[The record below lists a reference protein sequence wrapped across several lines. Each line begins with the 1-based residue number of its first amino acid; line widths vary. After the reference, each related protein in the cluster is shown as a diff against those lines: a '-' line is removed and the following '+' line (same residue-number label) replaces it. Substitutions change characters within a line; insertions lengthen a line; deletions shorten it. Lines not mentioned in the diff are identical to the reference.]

1 MLYPIYL
8 LKALGLPH
16 ILSYSAL
23 TGVSFGFFYRINSEQ
38 STSFPALDVISKNL
52 DASSQAVVMIISLII
67 TVYSVYRLAK
77 FFSQVFEHR
86 LAGILTAVLGFSGTF
101 LIMLG
106 IENNSHVFVL
116 GIGSVVIGVMITIFY
131 KKKKQPRKFS
141 EN

>member
-16 ILSYSAL
+16 ILSYSAI

-38 STSFPALDVISKNL
+38 STSIGFPTLDVISKNL
-52 DASSQAVVMIISLII
+52 DASSQALVMIISLII
-67 TVYSVYRLAK
+67 TVYSVYRLGK

-86 LAGILTAVLGFSGTF
+86 LAGILAAVLGFSGAF

-106 IENNSHVFVL
+106 AENNSHIFFV
-116 GIGSVVIGVMITIFY
+116 GIGAVIIGIMITIFY
-131 KKKKQPRKFS
+131 KKK
-141 EN
+141 N